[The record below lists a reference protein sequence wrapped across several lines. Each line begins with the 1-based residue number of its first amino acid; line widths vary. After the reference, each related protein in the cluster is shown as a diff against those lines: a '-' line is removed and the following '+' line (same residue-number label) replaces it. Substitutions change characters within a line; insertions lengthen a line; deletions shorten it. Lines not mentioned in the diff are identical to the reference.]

1 MLTLRDHD
9 SAAPSDLRIQ
19 LGAKRKQLLDRS
31 WAGVFRDYLLL
42 ELPVGELAPHFSK
55 DFGRPSKDLHVVLGA
70 LLLQQL
76 HDLTDAQTVEAIAF
90 NIAWQY
96 ALDVRSEA
104 DCYFCER
111 TLRTYRRLV
120 IQHHLDEVLFQSLT
134 DKLIASVGVNTR
146 KQRIDSTGVRSFM
159 RNLTR
164 LGILVESTSK
174 FLREL
179 RRTSPLLYQ
188 GLDPELWRKYVARTG
203 DGCFALTTPS
213 QSKCRLLEAAADID
227 ALLRQF
233 YPTEAARL
241 DSYRLL
247 ERVFEEQCERIEEA
261 SGQSSIQ
268 IRDPNTISCD
278 NILNPAD
285 PDASYNKRRGVG
297 YLVQVMETFSEDPD
311 TDQQAEEAT
320 SAVSKVAKPDLITHM
335 AVGKMTVHDSKAL
348 LPAIEDT
355 EARGVA
361 PEHMVADTH
370 YGSTKCLT
378 QAKAKGV
385 TLLAPAMSPKGKG
398 QGKLTLEDFELDTSG
413 HIQRCPAG
421 YAPLETSV
429 SKKRL
434 QARFALNVCGQCPLQ
449 TRCPIHGKERLQYTH
464 DRVKQRAR
472 RLSQQSPAFRDR
484 YRWRAGI
491 EGTMSRL
498 KHQMGL
504 ARLRVRGQGAVQY
517 RVLLRALGL
526 NIHRVAAWRGS
537 FYPQKLFGR
546 LLSALRC
553 HQRVPGLG
561 KPIPGSTNRRFE
573 APTTRVCRWLS
584 PLLSRLFA
592 ALSTFDN
599 ISKGLYAA
607 LTKALGGYVVIQ
619 RCQWHK
625 RENVTSYLPKGKQ
638 DEIKKALQNAY
649 DLPTYREAKAALD
662 ALKPELTLINEDVTK
677 SLEEGLEETLSL
689 HRLRLMPQL
698 KQSFRTT
705 NCIESLNS
713 MVAQLTRNVKR
724 WTNSNQRSRWLATA
738 LLDIEPRLRRIKG
751 FRCLPRLRLA
761 LQNDLKLDTDW
772 QDAFAAD

>member
-1 MLTLRDHD
+1 MVSYLSFMLTLRDHD
-9 SAAPSDLRIQ
+9 SAAPSDLWIQ

-31 WAGVFRDYLLL
+31 WAGVFREYLLL
-42 ELPVGELAPHFSK
+42 ELPVAELAPHFSK

-70 LLLQQL
+70 LVLQQL

-159 RNLTR
+159 RSLTR
-164 LGILVESTSK
+164 LGILVESMSK

-179 RRTSPLLYQ
+179 RRTYPELYE
-188 GLDPELWRKYVARTG
+188 GIDPELWRKYVARTG
-203 DGCFALTTPS
+203 DGCFASTTPS

-233 YPTEAARL
+233 CPTEAAQL
-241 DSYRLL
+241 DSYHLL
-247 ERVFEEQCERIEEA
+247 ERVFEEQCERICEA
-261 SGQSSIQ
+261 SGPSSIKM
-268 IRDPNTISCD
+268 RDPNAISCD

-297 YLVQVMETFSEDPD
+297 YLVQVMETFCDD
-311 TDQQAEEAT
+311 TDTDYEAEEAT
-320 SAVSKVAKPDLITHM
+320 LAVSKVAKPDLITHM
-335 AVGKMTVHDSKAL
+335 TLGKMTVHDSKAL
-348 LPAIEDT
+348 LPALQDT
-355 EARGVA
+355 QARGVM

-370 YGSTKCLT
+370 YGSTKCIA

-398 QGKLTLEDFELDTSG
+398 QGKLTLEDFDLNASG

-421 YAPLETSV
+421 HTPLEMSV

-434 QARFALNVCGQCPLQ
+434 QVRFAIDVCDQCPLQ
-449 TRCPIHGKERLQYTH
+449 DRCPIHGKERLQYTH
-464 DRVKQRAR
+464 KRVKQRAR
-472 RLSQQSPAFRDR
+472 RLSEQSAAFRDR

-491 EGTMSRL
+491 EGTISRL

-504 ARLRVRGQGAVQY
+504 AHLRVRGQGAVQY

-526 NIHRVAAWRGS
+526 NIHRVAVWRGS

-553 HQRVPGLG
+553 HQRVPGPY
-561 KPIPGSTNRRFE
+561 KPIPGCMNRRFE
-573 APTTRVCRWLS
+573 APTTRVYRWCS
-584 PLLSRLFA
+584 PLLARLFA
-592 ALSTFDN
+592 VPSTFDN
-599 ISKGLYAA
+599 ISGRKIVNPKTLMSQVCLRKYG
-607 LTKALGGYVVIQ
+607 
-619 RCQWHK
+619 H
-625 RENVTSYLPKGKQ
+625 LPG
-638 DEIKKALQNAY
+638 
-649 DLPTYREAKAALD
+649 
-662 ALKPELTLINEDVTK
+662 
-677 SLEEGLEETLSL
+677 
-689 HRLRLMPQL
+689 
-698 KQSFRTT
+698 
-705 NCIESLNS
+705 
-713 MVAQLTRNVKR
+713 
-724 WTNSNQRSRWLATA
+724 
-738 LLDIEPRLRRIKG
+738 
-751 FRCLPRLRLA
+751 
-761 LQNDLKLDTDW
+761 
-772 QDAFAAD
+772 

>member
-1 MLTLRDHD
+1 MVIYLSFMLTLRDHD
-9 SAAPSDLRIQ
+9 SAAPSDLWIP

-120 IQHHLDEVLFQSLT
+120 IQHPLDEVLFRSLT
-134 DKLIASVGVNTR
+134 DKLIHSVGVNTR

-348 LPAIEDT
+348 LPAIQDT

-385 TLLAPAMSPKGKG
+385 TLLAPSMPPKGKG
-398 QGKLTLEDFELDTSG
+398 QGKLTLEDFELDASRY
-413 HIQRCPAG
+413 IQRCPAG
-421 YAPLETSV
+421 HAPLETSV

-434 QARFALNVCGQCPLQ
+434 QVRFAIDVCDQCPLQ
-449 TRCPIHGKERLQYTH
+449 ARCPIHGKDRLQYTH
-464 DRVKQRAR
+464 ERVKQRAR
-472 RLSQQSPAFRDR
+472 RLSQQSAAFRDR

-491 EGTMSRL
+491 EGTISRL

-504 ARLRVRGQGAVQY
+504 AQLRVRGQGAVQY

-553 HQRVPGLG
+553 HQRVPGSG
-561 KPIPGSTNRRFE
+561 KPIPGSTGRRFE
-573 APTTRVCRWLS
+573 APTTRVFRWLA

-592 ALSTFDN
+592 APS
-599 ISKGLYAA
+599 IIVYRSE
-607 LTKALGGYVVIQ
+607 
-619 RCQWHK
+619 R
-625 RENVTSYLPKGKQ
+625 VT
-638 DEIKKALQNAY
+638 IK
-649 DLPTYREAKAALD
+649 
-662 ALKPELTLINEDVTK
+662 I
-677 SLEEGLEETLSL
+677 
-689 HRLRLMPQL
+689 
-698 KQSFRTT
+698 TT
-705 NCIESLNS
+705 V
-713 MVAQLTRNVKR
+713 M
-724 WTNSNQRSRWLATA
+724 RS
-738 LLDIEPRLRRIKG
+738 
-751 FRCLPRLRLA
+751 
-761 LQNDLKLDTDW
+761 
-772 QDAFAAD
+772 

>member
-1 MLTLRDHD
+1 MGLNASNSLIVPGLA
-9 SAAPSDLRIQ
+9 S
-19 LGAKRKQLLDRS
+19 
-31 WAGVFRDYLLL
+31 FRDYLLL

-120 IQHHLDEVLFQSLT
+120 IQHPLDEVLFRSLT
-134 DKLIASVGVNTR
+134 DKLIHSVGVNTR

-348 LPAIEDT
+348 LPAIQDT

-385 TLLAPAMSPKGKG
+385 TLLAPSMPPKGKG
-398 QGKLTLEDFELDTSG
+398 QGKLTLEDFELDASRY
-413 HIQRCPAG
+413 IQRCPAG
-421 YAPLETSV
+421 HAPLETSV

-434 QARFALNVCGQCPLQ
+434 QVRFAIDVCDQCPLQ
-449 TRCPIHGKERLQYTH
+449 ARCPIHGKDRLQYTH
-464 DRVKQRAR
+464 ERVKQRAR
-472 RLSQQSPAFRDR
+472 RLSQQSAAFRDR

-491 EGTMSRL
+491 EGTISRL

-504 ARLRVRGQGAVQY
+504 AQLRVRGQGAVQY

-553 HQRVPGLG
+553 HQRVPGSG
-561 KPIPGSTNRRFE
+561 KPIPGSTGRRFE
-573 APTTRVCRWLS
+573 APTTRVCRWLA

-592 ALSTFDN
+592 APSTID
-599 ISKGLYAA
+599 
-607 LTKALGGYVVIQ
+607 
-619 RCQWHK
+619 
-625 RENVTSYLPKGKQ
+625 
-638 DEIKKALQNAY
+638 
-649 DLPTYREAKAALD
+649 
-662 ALKPELTLINEDVTK
+662 ELTYCKTDQLLQGPEQIEANGQ
-677 SLEEGLEETLSL
+677 SLL
-689 HRLRLMPQL
+689 
-698 KQSFRTT
+698 SFRHTGRGT
-705 NCIESLNS
+705 LPIHYVFDSQNRP
-713 MVAQLTRNVKR
+713 VFVTF
-724 WTNSNQRSRWLATA
+724 T
-738 LLDIEPRLRRIKG
+738 LLSWILRDIELI
-751 FRCLPRLRLA
+751 
-761 LQNDLKLDTDW
+761 
-772 QDAFAAD
+772 

>member
-1 MLTLRDHD
+1 MVSYLSFMLTLRDHD
-9 SAAPSDLRIQ
+9 SAAPPDFWIQ

-31 WAGVFRDYLLL
+31 WAGVFREYLLS

-70 LLLQQL
+70 LVLQQL

-120 IQHHLDEVLFQSLT
+120 IQHHLDEALFQSLT
-134 DKLIASVGVNTR
+134 DKLIHSVGVNTR

-179 RRTSPLLYQ
+179 RRTYPLLYK
-188 GLDPELWRKYVARTG
+188 GIDPDLWRKYVARTG
-203 DGCFALTTPS
+203 DGCFASTLPS
-213 QSKCRLLEAAADID
+213 QSKCRLPEAAADID
-227 ALLRQF
+227 ALRRQF
-233 YPTEAARL
+233 CPTEAAQL

-247 ERVFEEQCERIEEA
+247 ERVLEEQCERIQEA
-261 SGQSSIQ
+261 SGQSNIKM
-268 IRDPNTISCD
+268 RDPNAISCD
-278 NILNPAD
+278 NVLNPAD

-297 YLVQVMETFSEDPD
+297 YLVQVMETFSDD
-311 TDQQAEEAT
+311 TNKDDEAEEAT

-355 EARGVA
+355 KARGVA

-370 YGSTKCLT
+370 YGSTQCIA

-398 QGKLTLEDFELDTSG
+398 QGKLTLEDFELNASG
-413 HIQRCPAG
+413 YIQRCPAG
-421 YAPLETSV
+421 HAPLETSV

-434 QARFALNVCGQCPLQ
+434 QVRFAIDVCGQCPLQ
-449 TRCPIHGKERLQYTH
+449 DRCPIKGKERLQYTH
-464 DRVKQRAR
+464 ERVKQRAR
-472 RLSQQSPAFRDR
+472 RLSEESDAFRDR

-491 EGTMSRL
+491 EGTISRL

-504 ARLRVRGQGAVQY
+504 AHLRVRGQGAVQY

-526 NIHRVAAWRGS
+526 NIHRVAVWRGS

-553 HQRVPGLG
+553 HQRVLG
-561 KPIPGSTNRRFE
+561 PYKPIPESMNRRFE
-573 APTTRVCRWLS
+573 APTTKGCRWLS
-584 PLLSRLFA
+584 PLFSRLFA
-592 ALSTFDN
+592 VPSTFDN
-599 ISKGLYAA
+599 ISCIRRATRFLPTRIPTRSSQILYFNVSKYYAA
-607 LTKALGGYVVIQ
+607 IQ
-619 RCQWHK
+619 IFRFYQH
-625 RENVTSYLPKGKQ
+625 
-638 DEIKKALQNAY
+638 
-649 DLPTYREAKAALD
+649 LPTRFRSLSEARA
-662 ALKPELTLINEDVTK
+662 I
-677 SLEEGLEETLSL
+677 
-689 HRLRLMPQL
+689 
-698 KQSFRTT
+698 
-705 NCIESLNS
+705 
-713 MVAQLTRNVKR
+713 
-724 WTNSNQRSRWLATA
+724 
-738 LLDIEPRLRRIKG
+738 
-751 FRCLPRLRLA
+751 
-761 LQNDLKLDTDW
+761 
-772 QDAFAAD
+772 

>member
-1 MLTLRDHD
+1 MGNWRPISAKTL
-9 SAAPSDLRIQ
+9 
-19 LGAKRKQLLDRS
+19 
-31 WAGVFRDYLLL
+31 
-42 ELPVGELAPHFSK
+42 
-55 DFGRPSKDLHVVLGA
+55 GRPSKDLHVVLGA

-120 IQHHLDEVLFQSLT
+120 IQHPLDEVLFRSLT
-134 DKLIASVGVNTR
+134 DKLIHSVGVNTR

-278 NILNPAD
+278 NTLNPAD

-348 LPAIEDT
+348 LPAIQDT

-385 TLLAPAMSPKGKG
+385 TLLAPSMPPKGKG
-398 QGKLTLEDFELDTSG
+398 QGKLTLEDFELDASG
-413 HIQRCPAG
+413 YIQRCPAG
-421 YAPLETSV
+421 HAPLETSV

-434 QARFALNVCGQCPLQ
+434 QVRFAIDVCDQCPLQ
-449 TRCPIHGKERLQYTH
+449 ARCPIHGKDRLQYTH
-464 DRVKQRAR
+464 ERVKQRAR
-472 RLSQQSPAFRDR
+472 RLSQQSAAFRDR

-491 EGTMSRL
+491 EGTISRL

-504 ARLRVRGQGAVQY
+504 AQLRVRGQGAVQY

-553 HQRVPGLG
+553 HQRVPGSG
-561 KPIPGSTNRRFE
+561 KPIPGSTGRRFE
-573 APTTRVCRWLS
+573 APTTRVFRWLA

-592 ALSTFDN
+592 APSTEVYN
-599 ISKGLYAA
+599 K
-607 LTKALGGYVVIQ
+607 TKL
-619 RCQWHK
+619 
-625 RENVTSYLPKGKQ
+625 
-638 DEIKKALQNAY
+638 
-649 DLPTYREAKAALD
+649 
-662 ALKPELTLINEDVTK
+662 
-677 SLEEGLEETLSL
+677 
-689 HRLRLMPQL
+689 
-698 KQSFRTT
+698 
-705 NCIESLNS
+705 
-713 MVAQLTRNVKR
+713 
-724 WTNSNQRSRWLATA
+724 
-738 LLDIEPRLRRIKG
+738 
-751 FRCLPRLRLA
+751 
-761 LQNDLKLDTDW
+761 
-772 QDAFAAD
+772 